1 MKPDDLSRRGF
12 LATQTGLFVY
22 FWTDPL
28 AGQAP
33 ASRPARPGYPAD
45 FNAYLRIGADNRV
58 ACFFGKVELGQG
70 ATTSLAQC
78 LAEEL
83 DVAYDSVD
91 VVMSDTDLCPWDGGT
106 GGSTTSPQYSP
117 LVRAAA
123 AEARAVL
130 LRMASE
136 QLQAPV
142 ERLQVKAG
150 TVTDPTQNKQVTY
163 GQLVQGQRIERH
175 IEKAPLKTAPFSTLG
190 QSPRRKDA
198 FEKVTG
204 RAKYAG
210 DFVLPGMLCARIVR
224 PPAHGATLKSV
235 DTSAAER
242 AGAQVVRDGDLIAV
256 LHERWDVADAA
267 FRLVKA
273 QFELPPPVPDDKTIF
288 DHLLKT
294 APPPRLVNETG
305 NLAEG
310 EKLAE
315 TIVEA
320 TYLNSYVAHAGIET
334 HAALA
339 TFEGGKLTMWASVQG
354 PFFNKPIVAQA
365 LGLPPENVRII
376 APYLGGSYG
385 GKSQATGTLHV
396 TQAARLAKAVGKPIQ
411 VMWDRD
417 EEFFWDN
424 FRPAA
429 VVKIRSGLTGAG
441 KVVLWDFLVYA
452 AGDRDAKTIYDFPHQ
467 RTRAAGNWQ
476 GGNPPGMHPV
486 IIGPWRGPSVNTN
499 AFARESHMDML
510 ASKAGVDPLEFRLR
524 HLTDPRM
531 RRVLETVA
539 SQFGWKP
546 AKAPSGR
553 GFGVACAAYKG
564 ESRLATMAEVAVDKL
579 TGHVQVKRVSCAMD
593 VGMILNPDG
602 LRQQIEGG
610 ITMSMGYALSE
621 EIHFQG
627 GRVLDRNFDTYPF
640 TRFSGAPKIDAI
652 LIDNP
657 STPPTGAGEPPANT
671 TGALLANAIFDAV
684 GARLFQMP
692 MTPERVKEA
701 IQRA

>member
-1 MKPDDLSRRGF
+1 MRPDDLSRRGF

-22 FWTDPL
+22 FWANPL
-28 AGQAP
+28 TGQAP
-33 ASRPARPGYPAD
+33 AGRPARAGYPAD
-45 FNAYLRIGADNRV
+45 FNAYLRIGGDNRV

-91 VVMSDTDLCPWDGGT
+91 VLMADTDLCPWDGGT

-175 IEKAPLKTAPFSTLG
+175 IEKVPLKAAPFTTLG

-198 FEKVTG
+198 LEKVTG
-204 RAKYAG
+204 KAKYAG

-224 PPAHGATLKSV
+224 PPAHGATLKNV
-235 DTSAAER
+235 DTSAAEK
-242 AGAQVVRDGDLIAV
+242 AGARVVRDGDLIAV
-256 LHERWDVADAA
+256 LHERWDVADQAL
-267 FRLVKA
+267 RLVKA

-320 TYLNSYVAHAGIET
+320 TYLNSYVAHAPMET
-334 HAALA
+334 HSALA
-339 TFEGGKLTMWASVQG
+339 TFEGGKLTMWASIQG

-365 LGLPPENVRII
+365 LGLPPEDVRII
-376 APYLGGSYG
+376 APYIGGSYG
-385 GKSQATGTLHV
+385 GKSQTTGTLHV
-396 TQAARLAKAVGKPIQ
+396 LQAARLAKAVGKPIQ
-411 VMWDRD
+411 VVWDRD

-441 KVVLWDFLVYA
+441 KVIFWDFLVYA
-452 AGDRDAKTIYDFPHQ
+452 AGDRDAKTLYDFPHQ
-467 RTRAAGNWQ
+467 RTASAGGWQ

-524 HLTDPRM
+524 HLTDLRM
-531 RRVLETVA
+531 RRVLEAVA
-539 SQFGWKP
+539 AQFGWKP

-564 ESRLATMAEVAVDKL
+564 ESRLATMAEVAVDKR

-593 VGMILNPDG
+593 VGMVLNPDG

-627 GRVLDRNFDTYPF
+627 GRVLDRNFDTYPLP
-640 TRFSGAPKIDAI
+640 RFSWIPTIDTI

-684 GARLFQMP
+684 GARLFQLP

-701 IQRA
+701 IQQA